1 MYLQLEQVGRAAE
14 KSGGTGKKMSRHE
27 ARDTSSE

>member
-1 MYLQLEQVGRAAE
+1 MYRQLCQLGRAAE

-27 ARDTSSE
+27 AGREYNF